1 MDIERATD
9 ELLELYPAAYLRLY
23 RRVDPR
29 AYRPRPETLALLEHL
44 SSTGPLTIAE
54 AARHFDR
61 SQSAT
66 SEIVGRLI
74 ARGLLDR
81 IEDARNRRRH
91 LIWLTAA
98 GREIVARERQVLSR
112 ELVERAMSRMS
123 AADRERLVRG
133 MRALVESG
141 SARRAGSKRKEGK
154 R

>member
-1 MDIERATD
+1 MDVERAVA
-9 ELLELYPAAYLRLY
+9 EFLELYPAAYLRLY

-29 AYRPRPETLALLEHL
+29 VYRPRPETLALLEHL

-66 SEIVGRLI
+66 SEIVARLL

-81 IEDARNRRRH
+81 VEDARNRRRH

-98 GREIVARERQVLSR
+98 GREIVMRERQVLSR
-112 ELVERAMSRMS
+112 ELVERAMSRMT

-133 MRALVESG
+133 MRALLETG
-141 SARRAGSKRKEGK
+141 SARPADPQRKGAKR
-154 R
+154 